1 MATRSKPKTT
11 ATTATEQTAEASTP
25 VDDSTQVDIS
35 EQPKDEPKEKE
46 YKETVD
52 DSTPVDESTPP
63 VVLDTPPVEV
73 VYSEI
78 LKQKLEFYKGYD
90 GILKPILVA
99 HGTFEYVPFDYS
111 RSAKEQVLEQV
122 EKYKGAVFLDGEALI
137 AHLKRLH
144 SLYYGSTPDTVPE
157 EFITTHVNNF
167 YELVYNRMFNGMY
180 MTIDVYDNTLTF
192 DIKYNFNF
200 V

>member
-1 MATRSKPKTT
+1 MATRPKPKTT
-11 ATTATEQTAEASTP
+11 ATTATEPTEPTAEASTP
-25 VDDSTQVDIS
+25 VDDS
-35 EQPKDEPKEKE
+35 EQPKEPKEKE
-46 YKETVD
+46 YKETVEE
-52 DSTPVDESTPP
+52 T
-63 VVLDTPPVEV
+63 
-73 VYSEI
+73 VYSESI
-78 LKQKLEFYKGYD
+78 KQKLEVYKGYN
-90 GILKPILVA
+90 GYLKPILVA

-122 EKYKGAVFLDGEALI
+122 EKYKGSVFLDEEALI

-144 SLYYGSTPDTVPE
+144 SMYYGSTPDTVPE

-180 MTIDVYDNTLTF
+180 MTIDVYDNTLTI

>member
-1 MATRSKPKTT
+1 MATRPKTTAT
-11 ATTATEQTAEASTP
+11 ATTATEPTAE
-25 VDDSTQVDIS
+25 
-35 EQPKDEPKEKE
+35 
-46 YKETVD
+46 ETK
-52 DSTPVDESTPP
+52 STPVDESTPP
-63 VVLDTPPVEV
+63 VEVVLDTPPV
-73 VYSEI
+73 VYSDF
-78 LKQKLEFYKGYD
+78 LKQKLEIYKGYD
-90 GILKPILVA
+90 GILKPILIA

-144 SLYYGSTPDTVPE
+144 SLYYGSTPETVPD
-157 EFITTHVNNF
+157 EFITTHVNTF
-167 YELVYNRMFNGMY
+167 YELVYSRMFNGMF

>member
-1 MATRSKPKTT
+1 MATKPKTT
-11 ATTATEQTAEASTP
+11 ATATTATEPTAEET
-25 VDDSTQVDIS
+25 VVEETVVEETTQVVAS

-46 YKETVD
+46 EEKVD
-52 DSTPVDESTPP
+52 ESTTVDESTPQ
-63 VVLDTPPVEV
+63 V
-73 VYSEI
+73 VYSESI
-78 LKQKLEFYKGYD
+78 KQKLEFYKGYD

-122 EKYKGAVFLDGEALI
+122 EKYKGSVFLDGEALI

-144 SLYYGSTPDTVPE
+144 SMYYGSTPDTVPA
-157 EFITTHVNNF
+157 EFITTQVNTF
-167 YELVYNRMFNGMY
+167 YELVYNRMFNGMH
-180 MTIDVYDNTLTF
+180 MTIDVYDNVPTF